1 MKENSQ
7 KTIFIVV
14 LSKKQLCQVSA
25 KKYIHFLKTKRV
37 ANENEKFPRK
47 EKYL

>member
-1 MKENSQ
+1 
-7 KTIFIVV
+7 
-14 LSKKQLCQVSA
+14 VSA

-47 EKYL
+47 EKYLWKSTHKRFVVV